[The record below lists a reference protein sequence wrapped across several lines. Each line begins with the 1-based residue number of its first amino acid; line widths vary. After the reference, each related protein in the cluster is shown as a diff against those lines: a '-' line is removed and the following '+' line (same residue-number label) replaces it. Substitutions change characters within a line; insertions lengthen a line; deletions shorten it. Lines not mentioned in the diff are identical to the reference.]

1 MAYGDGIGVH
11 DLNMILSLTRTV
23 LKNKDNPRFNEYVK
37 IWLYEAVNLPT
48 KYNHILSGLLIII
61 NETGHDFKNQAR
73 LLSKCEKKLSSVPKD
88 KANQLAEYYKSLL
101 KTP

>member
-1 MAYGDGIGVH
+1 MGHGDGIGVEH
-11 DLNMILSLTRTV
+11 LNTILALTRIV
-23 LKNKDNPRFNEYVK
+23 LKHKDKPRFNEYVK
-37 IWLYEAVNLPT
+37 IWLYEAVDLPT
-48 KYNHILSGLLIII
+48 KYNHILAGLLIII